1 MKRTLSIVVV
11 SIIITFFMNSCSKS
25 AEMKKET
32 SKDSVNYASKQE
44 PPSISAEESESTG
57 NKTKE
62 MEQNMTSTAA
72 KVSGVD
78 SLRKFIRTAELEFK
92 VANVFKS
99 THKIEDLVKGFGGFT
114 TISNLNS
121 EIKNSRTY
129 SISQDSS
136 VEITEFVVKANLT
149 VRIPKAN
156 LDTFLRSIA
165 PMIVFINKRN
175 VSAHDI
181 QLDILETE
189 LAQLRN
195 QTFVEDTKTATVKS
209 TNSRVAALSAQAD
222 ADAAKIERLMML
234 DKVEYSTVTIDI
246 YQNSE
251 VEYEKVANQNKDLF
265 TPRFGNRLWNSIKVG
280 FIIIEELFLFLVKM
294 WGLIVVGLIIFI
306 LTKFIIRRYKKKQ

>member
-1 MKRTLSIVVV
+1 MKKTLSIVVFTLIV
-11 SIIITFFMNSCSKS
+11 SFIFVSCGQSDKKKENSKS
-25 AEMKKET
+25 PETLKKEIALD
-32 SKDSVNYASKQE
+32 KE
-44 PPSISAEESESTG
+44 AEESVSMDSIASP
-57 NKTKE
+57 KE
-62 MEQNMTSTAA
+62 EIMTSTAA

-78 SLRKFIRTAELEFK
+78 SLRKFVRTAELEFK

-99 THKIEDLVKGFGGFT
+99 THKIEDLTKSFGGFT

-121 EIKNSRTY
+121 EIKNSHTY

-149 VRIPKAN
+149 VRVPKAN

-181 QLDILETE
+181 QLDILESE

-195 QTFVEDTKTATVKS
+195 QTFVEETKAAPVNS
-209 TNSRVAALSAQAD
+209 TNGRVAALSAQAD

-251 VEYEKVANQNKDLF
+251 VRYEKNANQNKDLF
-265 TPRFGNRLWNSIKVG
+265 TPGFGERLWSSIKVG
-280 FIIIEELFLFLVKM
+280 FIIIEELFLFFVKM

-306 LTKFIIRRYKKKQ
+306 ATRFIIKRYKKKQ